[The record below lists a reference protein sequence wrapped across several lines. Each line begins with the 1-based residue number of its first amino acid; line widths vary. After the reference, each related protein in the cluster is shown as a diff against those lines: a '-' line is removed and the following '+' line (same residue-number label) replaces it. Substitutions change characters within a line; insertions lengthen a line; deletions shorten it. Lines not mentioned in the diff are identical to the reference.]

1 MHDAAAKPTL
11 SAEQQRIAQLEAEL
25 AAAKSELVGARDA
38 LAQLRRAYTRALEQL
53 QLLRRRL
60 FVAKAERAEV
70 SAEQLAFDSMFL
82 EVQRLEKALDAA
94 ERNTG
99 DERQHDDPKGP
110 KIDEIVSNF
119 ELLDEWEERYRYLIE
134 LGRLM
139 EPLPDAAYNDVN
151 KVQGCASQVW
161 LQTDLDS
168 SDGEPVLRLR
178 GDSDAHIVRGLV
190 ALLISLY
197 SGRTASEALSTDALA
212 LFKELGLSEHLTPQR
227 SNGVRSMVE
236 RIRRDAQMAL
246 AAS

>member
-1 MHDAAAKPTL
+1 MLP
-11 SAEQQRIAQLEAEL
+11 S
-25 AAAKSELVGARDA
+25 
-38 LAQLRRAYTRALEQL
+38 
-53 QLLRRRL
+53 
-60 FVAKAERAEV
+60 
-70 SAEQLAFDSMFL
+70 
-82 EVQRLEKALDAA
+82 
-94 ERNTG
+94 
-99 DERQHDDPKGP
+99 
-110 KIDEIVSNF
+110 IDEIVSNF
-119 ELLDEWEERYRYLIE
+119 ELLVDWEERYRYVIE

-139 EPLPDAAYNDVN
+139 EPLPDEARSDAN

-161 LQTDLDS
+161 LRTNLDARQ
-168 SDGEPVLRLR
+168 GKPVLHLV

-197 SGRTASEALSTDALA
+197 DGKTASEALSTDALA